1 MKRRINLLK
10 AERKYIQMERYF
22 LWLRRI
28 VISYAVIFLLG
39 IAVLLFLTFQLQS
52 KYQSLVAQTEAQN
65 QYLLANKDR
74 EAQLLYLANKLKQTS
89 TVLEEDVNFSPYY
102 NVLVQSLQ
110 GASEA
115 ARFQSVII
123 DKDQKQFEFT
133 VGLSDYASLLN
144 FFKYIETD
152 EFLQYFTDITL
163 TNFDLTQ
170 TKNSYNL
177 TFKGKFFEIQ

>member
-10 AERKYIQMERYF
+10 AERKYVRLEQYF

-28 VISYAVIFLLG
+28 VIAYAIVFLLAIG
-39 IAVLLFLTFQLQS
+39 VLLFFTYQLQQ
-52 KYQSLVAQTEAQN
+52 KYQSLVTQTEAQN

-74 EAQLLYLANKLKQTS
+74 EAQLLYLANKLHQTN

-102 NVLVQSLQ
+102 NILIQSLQ

-115 ARFQSVII
+115 ARFQSVVI
-123 DKDQKQFEFT
+123 DKDDKEFEFT
-133 VGLSDYASLLN
+133 VGLSDYVSLLG

-152 EFLQYFTDITL
+152 EFLQYFKDITL

-170 TKNSYNL
+170 TKNTYNL
-177 TFKGKFFEIQ
+177 TFKGKFYEIQ